1 MTMAQRKKTKKIV
14 LTIVMLILA
23 LIYIYPV
30 FLMVINSVKPF
41 GEVIMDVIALP
52 SKIEWSNYTYVMDK
66 MQYGKLFLNNVIIT
80 VIGIVGIIVFSSMSA
95 YIISR
100 KKNKYTRFAQFM
112 ITTPMLI
119 PFQTIMITLLKVMNV
134 VNLSGSKVGLGIQ
147 YWGFGIPMA
156 AFIYGNFM
164 STIPKELDESAFI
177 DGAGTFR
184 TYRSI
189 IFPLLKSVTFT
200 VIVIDVMWIW
210 NDFLLPLLMVNS
222 SNETKTLV
230 LSAYTFV
237 GQFNTQWHYA
247 MAAMVLAVLPSIII
261 FIFLQKY
268 ICQILHQTSHGLS
281 SLLTSSF
288 RYILPVTYLQ
298 NLRNPHHIF
307 LTGHLFSVLLLY
319 LP

>member
-52 SKIEWSNYTYVMDK
+52 SKIEWSNYTYV
-66 MQYGKLFLNNVIIT
+66 
-80 VIGIVGIIVFSSMSA
+80 IGIVGIIIFSSMSA

-268 ICQILHQTSHGLS
+268 IVEG
-281 SLLTSSF
+281 
-288 RYILPVTYLQ
+288 VVA
-298 NLRNPHHIF
+298 
-307 LTGHLFSVLLLY
+307 GAVKG
-319 LP
+319 

>member
-1 MTMAQRKKTKKIV
+1 
-14 LTIVMLILA
+14 
-23 LIYIYPV
+23 
-30 FLMVINSVKPF
+30 
-41 GEVIMDVIALP
+41 
-52 SKIEWSNYTYVMDK
+52 
-66 MQYGKLFLNNVIIT
+66 
-80 VIGIVGIIVFSSMSA
+80 
-95 YIISR
+95 
-100 KKNKYTRFAQFM
+100 M
-112 ITTPMLI
+112 ITTPYAD
-119 PFQTIMITLLKVMNV
+119 PVPDDYDHT
-134 VNLSGSKVGLGIQ
+134 SESYERSKSFRKQGRTWNTVL
-147 YWGFGIPMA
+147 GFGIPMA

-268 ICQILHQTSHGLS
+268 IVEG
-281 SLLTSSF
+281 
-288 RYILPVTYLQ
+288 VVA
-298 NLRNPHHIF
+298 
-307 LTGHLFSVLLLY
+307 GAVKG
-319 LP
+319 

>member
-1 MTMAQRKKTKKIV
+1 MASCS
-14 LTIVMLILA
+14 L
-23 LIYIYPV
+23 
-30 FLMVINSVKPF
+30 
-41 GEVIMDVIALP
+41 
-52 SKIEWSNYTYVMDK
+52 
-66 MQYGKLFLNNVIIT
+66 IT

-100 KKNKYTRFAQFM
+100 KKNKYTKFAQFM

-210 NDFLLPLLMVNS
+210 NDFLLPLLMLGGRKS
-222 SNETKTLV
+222 SKTLQ
-230 LSAYTFV
+230 LAAYSFMGQYKMEWQNIMSAAILIIIPALILYLIF
-237 GQFNTQWHYA
+237 QK
-247 MAAMVLAVLPSIII
+247 SII
-261 FIFLQKY
+261 K
-268 ICQILHQTSHGLS
+268 G
-281 SLLTSSF
+281 
-288 RYILPVTYLQ
+288 VVA
-298 NLRNPHHIF
+298 
-307 LTGHLFSVLLLY
+307 GAVKG
-319 LP
+319 